1 MAAEPLPFAGL
12 GRHFIHVL
20 LLGRAE
26 LGEPAAAFAPGEI
39 LDDFVVHE
47 GFLEV
52 GAAMVDGV
60 GFLLGGMS
68 GPLEAVGQVLEP
80 GSLSQAFAG
89 GPDGCRGFHHGLG
102 GLAEGFAALALLGLA
117 GTEGALGFGQ
127 HGLALVQG
135 HFADVED
142 ALQAVFE
149 AFHWTISA
157 SRARVSGMEE
167 TSWGRCLRKLRMASI
182 FRRASSMRG
191 LDPAT

>member
-12 GRHFIHVL
+12 GRHFIHVFL
-20 LLGRAE
+20 FGRAE
-26 LGEPAAAFAPGEI
+26 LGEPAAALAPGEI
-39 LDDFVVHE
+39 LDDLVVHE
-47 GFLEV
+47 GLVEV
-52 GAAMVDGV
+52 GAAMIDGV
-60 GFLLGGMS
+60 RFLLGGLT

-80 GSLSQAFAG
+80 GALSQAFAG
-89 GPDGCRGFHHGLG
+89 GPDGGRGFYHGLG
-102 GLAEGFAALALLGLA
+102 GLAEGLAALALLGLA
-117 GTEGALGFGQ
+117 GAEGALGFGQ

-149 AFHWTISA
+149 ALHLTISA
-157 SRARVSGMEE
+157 RRARVSGMVE
-167 TSWGRCLRKLRMASI
+167 TSWGRCLRKFRMASI